1 LARRFDI
8 GHLQIT
14 SPLSKRIR
22 DGSARDLTATEI
34 RPLYRRV
41 PWTPLLISI
50 VIVLSSGFA
59 VSPIRDA
66 SSLADISEAYL
77 ARPLGYV
84 VLAPLSDVLDTLT
97 LLSARQHAALLAGV
111 LLSFIVWRIALA
123 ALASPT
129 RRQHLVAAAASSIA
143 IIVVY
148 AAAAVL
154 PRPMAALVS
163 DTADIIRIDF
173 HSHTAAS
180 HDGRPGWSVEDN
192 RSWHRDGGYDV
203 VYVTDH
209 ATVAAAEQGMAQ
221 NVSPAGEGVTVLQ
234 GIEVTWTGEHVAIL
248 GAQRRYRGIL
258 TANLRDVDEQGL
270 RLASLIAGRE
280 PVVIWNH
287 PHQLSRL
294 PAAAG
299 PGTPGVRGIEVSNG
313 APDSMDEDR
322 RQLADIVTLA
332 QQKDLTMT
340 AGSDNH
346 GWGSTAPN
354 WTLMLIF
361 GWRGMA
367 PDSLALRI
375 DDVFRKGGFGG
386 ARAVER
392 RVAGGTSGIALA
404 LTLFSAPARMLTTL
418 SNDERISWLI
428 WIWLVTAVIWW
439 IRRNRTRSAV

>member
-1 LARRFDI
+1 M
-8 GHLQIT
+8 
-14 SPLSKRIR
+14 
-22 DGSARDLTATEI
+22 
-34 RPLYRRV
+34 YRRV

-50 VIVLSSGFA
+50 VVVLSSGFA

-66 SSLADISEAYL
+66 SSLADVSEAYL
-77 ARPLGYV
+77 VRPLGYV
-84 VLAPLSDVLDTLT
+84 VLAPLSDVLDALT
-97 LLSARQHAALLAGV
+97 LLSARQHVALLAGV
-111 LLSFIVWRIALA
+111 VLCFIAWRVALA
-123 ALASPT
+123 TLATLASPPSHAPAK
-129 RRQHLVAAAASSIA
+129 RQHLVAAAALAIA

-163 DTADIIRIDF
+163 DTGDIIRIDF
-173 HSHTAAS
+173 HSHTSAS

-192 RSWHRDGGYDV
+192 RAWHRDGGYDV
-203 VYVTDH
+203 AYVTDH
-209 ATVAAAEQGMAQ
+209 ATVAAAEQGMAR

-248 GAQRRYRGIL
+248 GAERRYRGIL

-270 RLASLIAGRE
+270 RLASLVNGRE

-299 PGTPGVRGIEVSNG
+299 PRTPGVRGIEVSNG
-313 APDSMDEDR
+313 APDSMDEVR
-322 RQLADIVTLA
+322 RKRADIVALA

-354 WTLMLIF
+354 WTLMLIY

-367 PDSLALRI
+367 PDSLAVRI

-386 ARAVER
+386 ARSVER
-392 RVAGGTSGIALA
+392 RVADGTSGIALA
-404 LTLFSAPARMLTTL
+404 LTLFRAPARMLTTL

-428 WIWLVTAVIWW
+428 WIWLITATAWW
-439 IRRNRTRSAV
+439 LRRRRASAGPS